1 MIHFPE
7 WIASG
12 VLGSAET
19 SKIQAD
25 VCESWVRVSGG
36 DAEFIKTRRS

>member
-1 MIHFPE
+1 M
-7 WIASG
+7 
-12 VLGSAET
+12 LGSVET

-25 VCESWVRVSGG
+25 VSESWVRVSGG